1 MDFVEEAK
9 LILKVEADAVYA
21 SIARQKPEHLQKA
34 IELML
39 NCKGKV
45 VLVGV
50 GKSGII
56 AAKIA
61 ATMTSTG
68 TTAISLSASDAMHG
82 DLGAIHRE
90 DVVISISN
98 SGETEEILSLLP
110 HLKLRKN
117 SIISI
122 VGNIHSTLAYAAQ
135 AVIDASVDK
144 EACPLNLAPTTS
156 TTVALAL
163 GDALAMTLMKA
174 KGITAEDFAI
184 NHPSGKLGKR
194 LALKVADLMN
204 TSIASVD
211 PDLSWSEVIDA
222 MSNGQFGAVVVTDEN
237 GQMKGIITD
246 GDVRRIVQMQNISM
260 SSLTAQNM
268 MTKDPIKTLP
278 DSLAYDALQLMEKRS
293 SQISV
298 LPVVDAADIY
308 LGLIRVHDIIGR
320 L

>member
-21 SIARQKPEHLQKA
+21 SIERQKPEQLQRS

-39 NCKGKV
+39 DCKGKV
-45 VLVGV
+45 VVIGV

-56 AAKIA
+56 ADKIA

-90 DVVISISN
+90 DVVITISN

-117 SIISI
+117 KIISI
-122 VGNIHSTLAYAAQ
+122 VGNIHSTLAHAAE

-174 KGITAEDFAI
+174 KGITSEDFAI

-194 LALKVADLMN
+194 LALKVSDLM
-204 TSIASVD
+204 SVSVAAVS
-211 PDLSWSEVIDA
+211 PDMPWSEVIDA
-222 MSNGQFGAVVVTDEN
+222 MTDGKFGAVVVADEN
-237 GQMKGIITD
+237 GHMKGIITD
-246 GDVRRIVQMQNISM
+246 GDVRRIVQIQNISM

-278 DSLAYDALQLMEKRS
+278 DNLAYDALQLMEKRS
-293 SQISV
+293 SQISI
-298 LPVVDAADIY
+298 LPVADANDKY